1 MELPEHLH
9 ARANELLTMEQEGA
23 DRRRDWVVVL
33 GLKPTLDGNMWCFLW
48 GDDLQSGVAGFGDT
62 VYAAMM
68 DFDRAMYRN
77 ANAHADLSAASA
89 DKVRR
94 VVGKSGG
101 EQ

>member
-33 GLKPTLDGNMWCFLW
+33 GLKPVLDGNMWCFLW

-68 DFDRAMYRN
+68 DFDKAMYRK
-77 ANAHADLSAASA
+77 ANSIIETTSAT
-89 DKVRR
+89 KEEGR
-94 VVGKSGG
+94 
-101 EQ
+101 